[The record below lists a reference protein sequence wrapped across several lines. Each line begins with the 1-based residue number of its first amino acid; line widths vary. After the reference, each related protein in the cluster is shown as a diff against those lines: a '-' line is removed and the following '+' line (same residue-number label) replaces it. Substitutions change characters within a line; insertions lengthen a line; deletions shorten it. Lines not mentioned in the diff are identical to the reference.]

1 MATIWIMILPAYI
14 GLLVYVNYAYDY
26 IRSSILE
33 EGGMGF
39 LGIVFIYFLLPVIL
53 LVIDIWCIPQ
63 WYSFIELDSEGM
75 QLNTIYRKKNKIP
88 YRNLSYFQIASYRH
102 VYRKRFFLLL
112 GVRGVSLE
120 MLTNINRVQNSE
132 TLVKIKLSPRTNKML
147 LNILPD
153 VQKEKLKYALQVGL
167 PKVAFDTNVYI
178 ERKKQKIK
186 KRKNRKR

>member
-1 MATIWIMILPAYI
+1 M
-14 GLLVYVNYAYDY
+14 
-26 IRSSILE
+26 
-33 EGGMGF
+33 
-39 LGIVFIYFLLPVIL
+39 
-53 LVIDIWCIPQ
+53 
-63 WYSFIELDSEGM
+63 
-75 QLNTIYRKKNKIP
+75 
-88 YRNLSYFQIASYRH
+88 
-102 VYRKRFFLLL
+102 
-112 GVRGVSLE
+112 
-120 MLTNINRVQNSE
+120 QNSE